1 MSGSASNAFAPA
13 VAASDEAA
21 PGSQTSRREAIF
33 TLILLTLATLA
44 VGLWLALDP
53 RWGYDEAWH
62 LYLSTVSPWT
72 KALEENLVDAH
83 PPLHHLLLMQM
94 ARLGSDPF
102 WFRLPSVLAAAL
114 MVPLWYLLLRR
125 MKVRTETAL
134 LGVVLLITSFAFLD
148 LGVVVRSYSLGLLF
162 LLVGLL
168 GATSLVPQGSSTR
181 VGPDTQ
187 SRQMTLTAAL
197 GLTVAFAFIYSAL
210 FVTFALFV
218 ALSLIWAQKI
228 LTRKRGLREWVRGW
242 HLKDWAA
249 FILMSIGHL
258 FILVWF
264 VAGYGRGRGVSVPAH
279 METLVLG
286 AGESLLDFGWR
297 GLAGNAAWLTPQ
309 FPETQLGQTI
319 AVAVFWLAA
328 TVVLLLAMR
337 QHQPAR
343 ILVVLSAFFAT
354 GFLFVAGVLGVYPF
368 GGLMRHQSVLLPLY
382 LLLIILAIDVVWS
395 WLSAQR
401 WQRVLGVAVV
411 AFALVGLYR
420 AQTLDPVGE
429 GETGYSWSNTLGGS
443 ELECDPKRPIYLEG
457 VAFYPVYAGLFS
469 SGIHFRGT
477 LGKQGD
483 ALTEI
488 PYGTGWLKGLTSK
501 RDWDLYETSG
511 LCPATRQLIR
521 DRRHWTLPAVPD
533 TGFLANLK
541 TLMAALGVDSLQMVQ
556 VRLDGEDGA
565 DPETLTAVYREAGLS
580 IREYERLEQLDAW
593 VVGVE
598 SSQQSTLTAD

>member
-1 MSGSASNAFAPA
+1 MSGSASEALAPA
-13 VAASDEAA
+13 VAATDEPV
-21 PGSQTSRREAIF
+21 PGLEKSRRDAIL

-44 VGLWLALDP
+44 VGLWLAWDP

-94 ARLGSDPF
+94 ARFGSDPF
-102 WFRLPSVLAAAL
+102 WFRLPSVLAATG

-125 MKVRTETAL
+125 LKVRTETAL
-134 LGVVLLITSFAFLD
+134 LGVVLLITSFAFLE

-181 VGPDTQ
+181 AGPDTDSQ
-187 SRQMTLTAAL
+187 QRTLTAAL

-210 FVTFALFV
+210 FVTLALFI
-218 ALSLIWAQKI
+218 ALSLIWARKI
-228 LTRKRGLREWVRGW
+228 VTRKRQLGEWVRGW
-242 HLKDWAA
+242 SPKEWAA
-249 FILMSIGHL
+249 LILMSIGHL

-264 VAGYGRGRGVSVPAH
+264 VAGYGRGRGVSAPAH
-279 METLVLG
+279 IETLVLG
-286 AGESLLDFGWR
+286 RGEPLLDFGFR

-319 AVAVFWLAA
+319 AVAAFWLAA
-328 TVVLLLAMR
+328 TVVLIAALR

-354 GFLFVAGVLGVYPF
+354 GLLFVAGVSGVYPF

-382 LLLIILAIDVVWS
+382 LLVIILAIDLVWS
-395 WLSAQR
+395 WLTSQR
-401 WQRVLGVAVV
+401 WQRVLGAVVV

-429 GETGYSWSNTLGGS
+429 GETGYSWSDTLGGS

-457 VAFYPVYAGLFS
+457 FAFYPVYAGLYS
-469 SGIHFRGT
+469 SGIDFLGT
-477 LGKQGD
+477 LGKRGD

-511 LCPATRQLIR
+511 LCPPARQLIR

-533 TGFLANLK
+533 RGYLTNLK
-541 TLMAALGVDSLQMVQ
+541 GLMAALGVDSLQMTQ
-556 VRLDGEDGA
+556 VRLDGEKGA
-565 DPETLTAVYREAGLS
+565 DPGILMAVYRDAGLR
-580 IREYERLEQLDAW
+580 ITQYQRLEQLDAW
-593 VVGVE
+593 VVSVE
-598 SSQQSTLTAD
+598 SSEQSRLTAD